1 MKLTIRKKLILI
13 SSTLLILPIIILGSI
28 SYLNAKS
35 QLDDKGEIILKNGVR
50 QAMQLIE
57 SKKIEV
63 KRGKISLDKAQEE
76 VRVILLGEKDADG
89 KRPISKNIDLGENGY
104 FIAYTGE
111 GIEAMHPSL
120 EGVDVWAVEDKGGNG
135 QKFVQDQIAV
145 AKAGGGFVS
154 YAWTLPASEKIGTKI
169 SYQEYDADWNWVV
182 SASAYHMDFNQ
193 SANAILYIIFTV
205 LGVSVLLGAVV
216 IYFFSNHIA
225 NPIRSISE
233 ALFRMSESD
242 LTAQEISV
250 KNKDEIGILADAYN
264 KLQVNLNHLV
274 RSMQGSS
281 GTVTS
286 LSSSLVDITDQTSH
300 AINEV
305 AKTIQ
310 EVAGAVQ
317 DEAHMTESAVQ
328 KVHEISASIESV
340 TEGTLK
346 LENLAKSTSSTSN
359 EGLTAVKDLVSATKK
374 SNASTD
380 KISEVILKVS
390 ESTGKIHIFTETITR
405 ISGQT
410 NLLALNASI
419 EAARAGEAG
428 RGFAVVADEIRKLA
442 EESAGAVLQIQEMI
456 KEIDGHSRVSID
468 TMKELKEMSLIQTQ
482 SVDTTLMRFEAISEG
497 VKKLHSV
504 INEIQTEAENMTEM
518 KDAVV
523 DAMTNISASTEETSA
538 STEEVSAS
546 TEEQLA
552 GMTEINNQSEKL
564 NVLANELE
572 NLIRE
577 FKIA

>member
-13 SSTLLILPIIILGSI
+13 SSTLLILPILVLGSI

-35 QLDDKGEIILKNGVR
+35 QLDDKGETILKNGVR

-57 SKKIEV
+57 SKKTEV
-63 KRGKISLDKAQEE
+63 ERGKITLEKAQEE
-76 VRVILLGEKDADG
+76 VRMILLGEKDADG

-111 GIEAMHPSL
+111 GVEAMHPSL
-120 EGVDVWAVEDKGGNG
+120 EGVDVWDVEDKGGNG
-135 QKFVQDQIAV
+135 QKFVQEQIAA
-145 AKAGGGFVS
+145 AKAGGGFVD
-154 YAWTLPASEKIGTKI
+154 YDWTLPASEKIGTKI
-169 SYQEYDADWNWVV
+169 SYQEYDPDWNWVV
-182 SASAYHMDFNQ
+182 SASAYHMDFNK
-193 SANAILYIIFTV
+193 SATAILYIIFTV
-205 LGVSVLLGAVV
+205 LGISVLIGAVV
-216 IYFFSNHIA
+216 IYLFSNHIA
-225 NPIRSISE
+225 RPIRSISE
-233 ALFRMSESD
+233 ALFMMSGND
-242 LTAQEISV
+242 LTAPEIRIG
-250 KNKDEIGILADAYN
+250 NKDEIGVLAEAYN

-317 DEAHMTESAVQ
+317 EEAHMTESAVQ
-328 KVHEISASIESV
+328 KVHEISQSIETVS
-340 TEGTLK
+340 EGTVK
-346 LENLAKSTSSTSN
+346 LENLAKSTSSTSS
-359 EGLTAVKDLVSATKK
+359 EGLTAVKDLVTATRK
-374 SNASTD
+374 SNDSTD
-380 KISEVILKVS
+380 KISDVILKVS
-390 ESTGKIHIFTETITR
+390 ESTAKIHIFTETITR

-419 EAARAGEAG
+419 EAARAGDAG

-442 EESAGAVLQIQEMI
+442 EESAGAVLRIQDMI

-468 TMKELKEMSLIQTQ
+468 TMKELKEMSEIQTK
-482 SVDTTLMRFEAISEG
+482 SVDTTLVRFEAISEG

-504 INEIQTEAENMTEM
+504 INEIQTEAENMTDM
-518 KDAVV
+518 KDAIV
-523 DAMTNISASTEETSA
+523 DAMTSISASTEETSA

-564 NVLANELE
+564 NVLAKELE
-572 NLIRE
+572 DLIRE